1 MPGQPNVLFIQAD
14 QLAAAP
20 LPLYGGRV
28 VLAPHLQDLA
38 AQAAVFDAAYC
49 NSPICAPSRFSMLSG
64 RLPTAIAAYD
74 NASEFP
80 ASTPTFAHALGAAG
94 YRTILSG
101 KMHFIGP
108 DQLHGFHERLT
119 TDIYPADFSWTPDWR
134 KGPADKP
141 SGISM
146 VNVLQ
151 AGPCLRSLQVDYDDE
166 VEHLA
171 LQRLYD
177 LAREPQRKPFF
188 LAVSFTHPH
197 PPYTATQEHWD
208 RYRHQDIDM
217 PAVPPIPVRERD
229 IHSQWL
235 HVSHSADRQPVS
247 DAQVRNARHAYYAMV
262 SYLDDKVGR
271 LLRALRE
278 CGFADDTIVIVTSD
292 HGEMLGERGMWY
304 KQTFFEPSVR
314 VPLVVKVPG
323 AAPRRIADPVSLVD
337 LLPTLMAYAGGGV
350 EWPEPVDGQSW
361 RPLLEGGSRG
371 DAVVSDYTDMGVIA
385 PARMLRKGRFKLVH
399 THGHPPQLYDLQA
412 DPLELANLAGSAQHA
427 ATLAAMREELLRGW
441 DGEQVLQ
448 DVLASQKR
456 RLFLQEAVRRGAPAP
471 QWDYQAMRDDS
482 RRFVRAGG
490 AAGAKARARFPFV
503 PPPQD
508 PVAALPPEGAK
519 APSGD
524 GAAGEATGT
533 EARCP

>member
-1 MPGQPNVLFIQAD
+1 MATRPNILFIQAD
-14 QLAAAP
+14 QLAAGP
-20 LPLYGGRV
+20 LPFYGGKV
-28 VLAPHLQDLA
+28 VQAPHLQALA
-38 AQAAVFDAAYC
+38 AQSAVFDAAYC

-64 RLPTAIAAYD
+64 RLPTAIGAYD

-119 TDIYPADFSWTPDWR
+119 TDIYPADFAWTPNWLA
-134 KGPADKP
+134 GPTDKP

-151 AGPCLRSLQVDYDDE
+151 AGPCVRSLQMDYDDE

-177 LAREPQRKPFF
+177 LAREPERKPFF

-197 PPYTATQEHWD
+197 PPYTAGREHWD
-208 RYRHQDIDM
+208 RYRHEDIDM
-217 PAVPPIPVRERD
+217 PAVPPIPVHERD

-247 DAQVRNARHAYYAMV
+247 EEQVRNARHAYYAMV

-271 LLRALRE
+271 LLRTLAD
-278 CGFADDTIVIVTSD
+278 CGFDEDTVVVVTSD
-292 HGEMLGERGMWY
+292 HGEMLGERGMFY

-314 VPLVVKVPG
+314 VPLLVKEPG
-323 AAPRRIADPVSLVD
+323 KQPRRVADPVSLVD
-337 LLPTLMAYAGGGV
+337 LLPTLLSYSGAEL
-350 EWPEPVDGQSW
+350 EWPEPLDGRSW
-361 RPLLEGGSRG
+361 RPLLEGRACE
-371 DAVVSDYTDMGVIA
+371 DAAVVSEYTDMGVIA
-385 PARMLRKGRFKLVH
+385 PARMLRRGRHKYVH
-399 THGHPPQLYDLQA
+399 THGHPAQLYDL
-412 DPLELANLAGSAQHA
+412 DDDSLELTNLAGRDTHA
-427 ATLAAMREELLRGW
+427 HIAAAMKKELLQGW

-456 RLFLQEAVRRGAPAP
+456 RLFLKEAVRHGAAAP
-471 QWDYQAMRDDS
+471 QWDYQATRDDS
-482 RRFVRAGG
+482 KRFVRSGG

-503 PPPQD
+503 PPEWQ
-508 PVAALPPEGAK
+508 G
-519 APSGD
+519 
-524 GAAGEATGT
+524 
-533 EARCP
+533 